1 MMSSIQLRNTTES
14 DLDTLFE
21 FQLDEE
27 ANYLAAFT
35 SMDYQDKDAF
45 VSKYAKL
52 LNDTKV
58 NNQTILVDDVIVGS
72 IAKFEMYGDNEI
84 TYWIDRK
91 HWGKGI
97 ATKALAL
104 FLSIEGSRPLFAR
117 VAFNNLG
124 SQKVLERCGFEK
136 IGSETGYANARKEEV
151 EEYIYKLLQ
160 V

>member
-1 MMSSIQLRNTTES
+1 MMSSIQLRKTTES
-14 DLDTLFE
+14 DLNTLFE
-21 FQLDEE
+21 FQLDEK

-35 SMDYQDKDAF
+35 PKDYQDKDAF

-151 EEYIYKLLQ
+151 EEYIYKLSQ